1 MNSHELD
8 LVFTLTGGLT
18 AALLLGFVALR
29 IRLSPIVGYLLA
41 GVVVGPF
48 TPGFAVHAGLSQQL
62 AEIGVVL
69 LMFGVGL
76 QFHMDELLAVRR
88 LAIPGS
94 IAGMAAGALGGG
106 LAARAFGW
114 SWSSSLIFGLAL
126 AISST
131 VVLIR
136 VLTEHEALHTKVG
149 QTAVGWLVVEDIV
162 AVVLLVVLPV
172 LTGPGEAS
180 PQVVLQGVLLAF
192 AKVGSLLAL
201 TVVVGRRVV
210 PRLLVYVAKTRARDL
225 FTLTVLV
232 LALGV
237 AVGASKCFGVSMALG
252 AFLAGLLVGQSPF
265 GARAAADA
273 IPMRD
278 AFAVLFFVSV
288 GTMLDPSQMAK
299 TAPLAVVT
307 LVVVLV
313 AKPFAAYA
321 TMRALGA
328 SAGTAAPIAAALAQ
342 IGEFSFI
349 LVALG
354 RSLGA
359 LSDDAAQALVL
370 VAVLTITAN
379 PFLYR
384 WACRRPGPRA
394 SVMEPQRDLPSTE
407 EPQRRAVLVGYG
419 PVGRTLAKLLLESEI
434 EPTVVELN
442 HELVDRAKADGLRAV
457 LGDASQLHTM
467 EVAGVARAASLIFAA
482 TGSSPEPAVR
492 AAKELNPSI
501 RIVARTH
508 YVHDARKLRAA
519 GASVVVTA
527 EAEVAFAMAELLLV
541 ELGASGEQLERAR
554 ERVRSELT
562 P

>member
-1 MNSHELD
+1 
-8 LVFTLTGGLT
+8 
-18 AALLLGFVALR
+18 
-29 IRLSPIVGYLLA
+29 
-41 GVVVGPF
+41 
-48 TPGFAVHAGLSQQL
+48 
-62 AEIGVVL
+62 
-69 LMFGVGL
+69 
-76 QFHMDELLAVRR
+76 MDELLAVRR
-88 LAIPGS
+88 VAIPGS

-106 LAARAFGW
+106 LATRAFGW

-172 LTGPGEAS
+172 LAGPGDAS
-180 PQVVLQGVLLAF
+180 PRIVLQGVLLAF
-192 AKVGSLLAL
+192 AKVGLLLAL

-237 AVGASKCFGVSMALG
+237 AVGASKWFGVSMALG

-313 AKPFAAYA
+313 A
-321 TMRALGA
+321 
-328 SAGTAAPIAAALAQ
+328 
-342 IGEFSFI
+342 
-349 LVALG
+349 V
-354 RSLGA
+354 
-359 LSDDAAQALVL
+359 V
-370 VAVLTITAN
+370 TITAN

-394 SVMEPQRDLPSTE
+394 SVMGPSETFHR
-407 EPQRRAVLVGYG
+407 PKNR
-419 PVGRTLAKLLLESEI
+419 S
-434 EPTVVELN
+434 VELCSWGT
-442 HELVDRAKADGLRAV
+442 APWG
-457 LGDASQLHTM
+457 
-467 EVAGVARAASLIFAA
+467 ARWRSCCSKVKLSPRW
-482 TGSSPEPAVR
+482 SS
-492 AAKELNPSI
+492 
-501 RIVARTH
+501 
-508 YVHDARKLRAA
+508 
-519 GASVVVTA
+519 
-527 EAEVAFAMAELLLV
+527 
-541 ELGASGEQLERAR
+541 
-554 ERVRSELT
+554 
-562 P
+562 